1 MSRVVKHR
9 LRPEPH
15 TVLRRLMEEH
25 IEWLLVQNYSEDTG
39 DHARWS
45 ILDFIRWAEQ
55 RGIQHPMEVT
65 RPILESYQRYLY
77 YYRQKN
83 GQPLTFRTQRSRLTP
98 VCRWFRWLVR
108 NNHIL
113 HNPASDLDLPRLE
126 KRIPRTIL
134 TAQEAERVLLGPDI
148 GTAAGLRDRAMLET
162 LYSTGIRRR
171 ELLRLRLYD
180 LDRERSTLTIR
191 QGKGRKDRM
200 IPIGERALA
209 WVEKYLR
216 EARPLLAIEPDDATL
231 FLTQNG
237 EPFSPDTLSTLA
249 RNYILQANLGKSGSC
264 HTFRHTMA
272 TLMLEGGAN
281 LRYIQQMLGHESL
294 NSTEVYTHVAIR
306 KLQRIHAATHPGA
319 TLERKATVAASET
332 EMDEEERKAELLD
345 ALDAEGEE
353 EESGGEQRIIDPCPS
368 TSSISR
374 IRKRRTTSRRSSTA
388 CATERK
394 S

>member
-1 MSRVVKHR
+1 MARVLKR
-9 LRPEPH
+9 RPRPESH
-15 TVLRRLMEEH
+15 TMLRRLMEEH

-39 DHARWS
+39 EHARWS

-77 YYRQKN
+77 YYRQKS

-113 HNPASDLDLPRLE
+113 YNPASDLDLPRLE

-134 TAQEAERVLLGPDI
+134 SAQEAERVLLVPDI
-148 GTAAGLRDRAMLET
+148 GATTGLRDRAMLET

-171 ELLRLRLYD
+171 ELARLKLYD
-180 LDRERSTLTIR
+180 VDRERATLTIR

-209 WVEKYLR
+209 WVDKYLR

-231 FLTQNG
+231 FVTHSG
-237 EPFSPDTLSTLA
+237 EPFNPDSLSKLA
-249 RNYILQANLGKSGSC
+249 RDYIMQANLGKSGSC

-281 LRYIQQMLGHESL
+281 LRYIQQMLGHESI
-294 NSTEVYTHVAIR
+294 NSTEVYTHVSIR
-306 KLQRIHAATHPGA
+306 RLQRIHAATHPGA
-319 TLERKATVAASET
+319 TLERKAAVAAS
-332 EMDEEERKAELLD
+332 DAASDDEERKTDLLD
-345 ALDAEGEE
+345 ALDAEADE
-353 EESGGEQRIIDPCPS
+353 EESE
-368 TSSISR
+368 
-374 IRKRRTTSRRSSTA
+374 
-388 CATERK
+388 
-394 S
+394 

>member
-1 MSRVVKHR
+1 MARVIRHR
-9 LRPEPH
+9 PRPEPH
-15 TVLRRLMEEH
+15 NDLRRLMEEH
-25 IEWLLVQNYSEDTG
+25 LEWLLVQNYSEDTAE
-39 DHARWS
+39 HARWS
-45 ILDFIRWAEQ
+45 IADFIRWAEL
-55 RGIQHPMEVT
+55 RGIQHPMEAT

-108 NNHIL
+108 NHHIL

-134 TAQEAERVLLGPDI
+134 SAEEAERVLLVPDI
-148 GTAAGLRDRAMLET
+148 GTPMGLRDRALLET
-162 LYSTGIRRR
+162 FYSTGVRRK
-171 ELLRLRLYD
+171 ELMRLKLYD
-180 LDRERSTLTIR
+180 LDRERATLTIR

-216 EARPLLAIEPDDATL
+216 EARSLLAVEPDDATL
-231 FLTQNG
+231 FLTQYG

-249 RNYILQANLGKSGSC
+249 RNYIAQANLGKSGSC

-281 LRYIQQMLGHESL
+281 LRYIQQMLGHASL

-319 TLERKATVAASET
+319 TLERKTSAAASDT
-332 EMDEEERKAELLD
+332 GPDDNERKAELLA
-345 ALDAEGEE
+345 ALDVEAGEE
-353 EESGGEQRIIDPCPS
+353 QSE
-368 TSSISR
+368 
-374 IRKRRTTSRRSSTA
+374 
-388 CATERK
+388 
-394 S
+394 